1 MVAGFRQWQS
11 KGRQVRKGEKS
22 IKIFGYREK
31 KATRDDNERDIAQND
46 VIFPRFL
53 GQFDVSFQAARV
65 TVVGTIFS

>member
-1 MVAGFRQWQS
+1 MKERTNKQ
-11 KGRQVRKGEKS
+11 GRTKEKT
-22 IKIFGYREK
+22 K
-31 KATRDDNERDIAQND
+31 